1 MNAEASPEHLSSTG
15 GAPWSFQVAGADP
28 LVARVGGEIDTLTVP
43 LVLERLTEAL
53 EHSSGPV
60 RLDIS
65 EVTFID
71 SQGLSGLIE
80 AHRRDPERPIVLA
93 GARPN
98 VRRLMD
104 ITGLDQIFT
113 LE

>member
-1 MNAEASPEHLSSTG
+1 MNAEASSEPLSTTG
-15 GAPWSFQVAGADP
+15 GAPWSFQVSDADP

-43 LVLERLTEAL
+43 LVLEELTEAL
-53 EHSSGPV
+53 AASSGPV

-80 AHRRDPERPIVLA
+80 AHRRDPDRPITLA
-93 GARPN
+93 AARPN
-98 VRRLMD
+98 IRRLLD

-113 LE
+113 LD